1 MIYRL
6 AGIVGI
12 DPDPFTL
19 RELDYMS
26 KARAELEWQQTS
38 SVLSLIANVNRNP
51 MRTGPFKPDDF
62 NPTIERRPLPD
73 VPITVLRDVFVDK
86 KVPVT

>member
-1 MIYRL
+1 M
-6 AGIVGI
+6 VGI

-19 RELDYMS
+19 RELDYMAN
-26 KARAELEWQQTS
+26 ARREMEWDTMS
-38 SVLSLIANVNRNP
+38 SVMSLIANVNRNP
-51 MRTGPFKPDDF
+51 KRTGPFKPDDF
-62 NPTIERRPLPD
+62 NPTIERRPIPD